1 MTRDVPWQERAVEI
15 DERRRL
21 AKLQGG
27 EEAVRRQHDR
37 GKLTIRERVL
47 GVVDPGSFSEVGP
60 IAGAGEVD
68 ENGKLVFTP
77 ANFVLG
83 IGRINSRHCVVGGED
98 FTMGAGSPNPAGLR
112 KSIYTEELAL
122 HYRLPLV
129 RLHEGS
135 GASIT
140 GSGGKNARTLPEPV
154 YATNR
159 FESIARCLGTVPV
172 VSAAVGAVAGLPAGR
187 LAGSHYALMTRSSQ
201 IMSGGPAL
209 VERALGI
216 KLTKEELGGPDV
228 HARSGLVD
236 DIVEDEQAAFDTI
249 RRFLS
254 YLPQNVWELAPK
266 LPPQEPS
273 ARASEGL
280 ESIVPA
286 NRRRTYDVRRIIE
299 GIFDH
304 LSFFE
309 MGRRF
314 GPGQVTG
321 FARLAGQSVG
331 VFANDARQ
339 NAGSLTAAGA
349 QKLRRFVDL
358 CQLFHLPIV
367 TLVDEPGFMI
377 GPEAE
382 AAATIRYGAAALA
395 AVALSTVP
403 WASVVIRK
411 AMGLGAYAHRP
422 SGTYQLSWPSAE
434 SGALPVEGG
443 VAIAFK
449 REIESAPD
457 AAAKRAELEDQFA
470 SLQSPFRQAEAFS
483 VHDIIHPRETR
494 DRLIEWLGIVSSKL
508 AAELGPP
515 RFSYRP

>member
-1 MTRDVPWQERAVEI
+1 MARDIPWQERAVEI

-27 EEAVRRQHDR
+27 EEAVRKQHGR
-37 GKLTIRERVL
+37 GKLTIRERIL
-47 GVVDPGSFSEVGP
+47 GVLDSASFNEIGP
-60 IAGAGEVD
+60 IAGSGDVD
-68 ENGKLVFTP
+68 DNGTLTFTP

-83 IGRINSRHCVVGGED
+83 IGRINGRHCVVGGED
-98 FTMGAGSPNPAGLR
+98 FTMGAGSPNAAGLR
-112 KSIYTEELAL
+112 KSIYTEDLAL

-140 GSGGKNARTLPEPV
+140 GSGGKSAHTLPEPV
-154 YATNR
+154 YAANR
-159 FESIARCLGTVPV
+159 FESIAKCLGAVPV

-187 LAGSHYALMTRSSQ
+187 FAASHYTLMTRSSQ

-209 VERALGI
+209 VERALGVR
-216 KLTKEELGGPDV
+216 LTKEELGGPDV

-236 DIVEDEQAAFDTI
+236 DIVDDEKAAFEAI
-249 RRFLS
+249 RKFLS
-254 YLPQNVWELAPK
+254 YLPQNVWEL
-266 LPPQEPS
+266 PPRRSSEEPAES
-273 ARASEGL
+273 AAANL
-280 ESIVPA
+280 ESIIPA
-286 NRRRTYDVRRIIE
+286 NRRRTYDVRQIIE
-299 GIFDH
+299 GIFDRQ
-304 LSFFE
+304 SFFE
-309 MGRRF
+309 MGRNF

-321 FARLAGQSVG
+321 FVRLAGQPVG
-331 VFANDARQ
+331 LFANDARQ

-382 AAATIRYGAAALA
+382 AAATIRHGAAALA
-395 AVALSTVP
+395 AVALSKVP
-403 WASVVIRK
+403 WASVAIRK

-422 SGTYQLSWPSAE
+422 TGTYLLSWPSAE

-449 REIESAPD
+449 REIE
-457 AAAKRAELEDQFA
+457 AAADPTAKRAELEEQFA

-494 DRLIEWLGIVSSKL
+494 ARLVEWLAIVSPKL
-508 AAELGPP
+508 ALELGPA
-515 RFSYRP
+515 RFGYRP